1 MTGLLTDVLDGKT
14 VLVTG
19 ASKGI
24 GAATVSA
31 LAEAGASVVAH
42 YGSDEAGALEATA
55 AIPGD
60 RRLLVQADLAEP
72 DGARHLWDAALGWR
86 ERIDV
91 LVNNAAIMEPTP
103 FEASDEEWRTGWLRT
118 FQVNVLSPATLTR
131 YAVEHFLERR
141 AGVLIALS
149 SWVAQRAPGNPSF
162 VAYASS
168 KSAIRTLTQTVA
180 RHHAKDGVLAYVI
193 APGVVRTRMSES
205 TAARVG
211 GEEALSAGLAMGEWV
226 PPEEVAALV
235 VFLASGRSRHL
246 SGATLDVNGA
256 TYIR

>member
-1 MTGLLTDVLDGKT
+1 VTDALDGKT

-24 GAATVSA
+24 GAAAVRS
-31 LAEAGASVVAH
+31 LADAGASVVAH
-42 YGSDEAGALEATA
+42 YGSDKTGALEATA
-55 AIPGD
+55 GIPRD
-60 RRLLVQADLAEP
+60 RCLVVQADLADA
-72 DGARHLWDAALGWR
+72 DGARDLWEAALGWR

-103 FEASDEEWRTGWLRT
+103 FEASDDEWRAGWLRT

-131 YAVEHFLERR
+131 YAVGHFVEHRG
-141 AGVLIALS
+141 GVLIALS
-149 SWVAQRAPGNPSF
+149 SWVAQRAPGSPSF

-180 RHHAKDGVLAYVI
+180 RHYAKDGLLAYVI

-205 TAARVG
+205 TAARLG
-211 GEEALSAGLAMGEWV
+211 GEEELTSALAMGEWV
-226 PPEEVAALV
+226 PTEEVADLIV
-235 VFLASGRSRHL
+235 YLASGRSRHL